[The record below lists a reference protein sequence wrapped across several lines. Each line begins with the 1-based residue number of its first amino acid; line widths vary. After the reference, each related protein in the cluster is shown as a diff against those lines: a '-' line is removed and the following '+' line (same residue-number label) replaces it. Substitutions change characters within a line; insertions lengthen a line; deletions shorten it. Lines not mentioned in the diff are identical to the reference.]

1 MIVIKCM
8 WNVKANVIPVITGVT
23 GTTSKPLR
31 QYLSNIPVKHESKEL
46 QKTSHIGHR
55 THTTE
60 SAKLKEQNMFTGEI
74 TLHVAQ
80 IVNKEQL

>member
-1 MIVIKCM
+1 
-8 WNVKANVIPVITGVT
+8 VKANVIPVITGVI

-31 QYLSNIPVKHESKEL
+31 QYFSNIPVKHKSKKL

-55 THTTE
+55 THTME
-60 SAKLKEQNMFTGEI
+60 SAKLKEQNIFKGKIM
-74 TLHVAQ
+74 LHVAQ